1 MLSYDDAGSVAVV
14 RGGRVSVVAEGES
27 YGRMAWNPA
36 GTAIAFNRFSGDF
49 AVEDVMVA
57 IEAVA

>member
-1 MLSYDDAGSVAVV
+1 MPV
-14 RGGRVSVVAEGES
+14 RVVAEGES
-27 YGRMAWNPA
+27 YGRMAWNHA

-57 IEAVA
+57 TVAS